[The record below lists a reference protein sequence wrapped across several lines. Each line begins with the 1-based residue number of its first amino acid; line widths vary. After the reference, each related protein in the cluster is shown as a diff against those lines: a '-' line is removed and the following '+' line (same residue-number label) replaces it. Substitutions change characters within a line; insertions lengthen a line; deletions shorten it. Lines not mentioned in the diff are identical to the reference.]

1 MSELNQFHPN
11 FSLPLKYKHLK
22 STNIAQIFSV
32 FKKNKPVC
40 EQTWRFA
47 RTDKSNCTYFSHVYT
62 DLNIHLKK

>member
-32 FKKNKPVC
+32 FKKINLYVNKHGVSQGLTNPIVHTFLMFI
-40 EQTWRFA
+40 Q
-47 RTDKSNCTYFSHVYT
+47 
-62 DLNIHLKK
+62 I